1 MKNSKPIQY
10 LLFTLVAIIWGAIVY
25 QVWTYLGKDDDQS
38 LYTDRDYSPTETV
51 LVPDTFSL
59 SLAYPDPFTGK
70 PSTGSAQSHQRTVS
84 ASTKKRSPSST
95 PSIIEEQPKAI
106 SPPKLIYQG
115 YSINNSEVTRVRLQL
130 NGKGI
135 TYRLDEEKE
144 GIRVV
149 AMSRDSIIVLK
160 ENSRFVFPRQG
171 G

>member
-25 QVWTYLGKDDDQS
+25 QVWAYLGKDEDQP
-38 LYTDRDYSPTETV
+38 LYTNRDYSPAEAV

-70 PSTGSAQSHQRTVS
+70 TSTRSAKSGQRTVP
-84 ASTKKRSPSST
+84 ASTKKNPSSST
-95 PSIIEEQPKAI
+95 PSILEEQPKVI

-149 AMSRDSIIVLK
+149 AMSRDSVVILK
-160 ENSRFVFPRQG
+160 EGDSFVFYRKGQ
-171 G
+171 